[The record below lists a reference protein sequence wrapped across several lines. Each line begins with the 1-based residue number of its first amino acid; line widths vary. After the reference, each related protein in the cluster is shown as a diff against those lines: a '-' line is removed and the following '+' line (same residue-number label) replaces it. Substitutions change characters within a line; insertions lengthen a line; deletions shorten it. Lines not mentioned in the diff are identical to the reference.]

1 MSGTIEVAIVVS
13 AEPSSSEFESD
24 ELAATSS
31 CRRRSA
37 CSAIARAVRSASSS
51 DSRSRSPC
59 ARRAAAAT
67 SASDVAS
74 ISAMPVPVS
83 CTGSPRPSATAA
95 SRRRAIAYSMRRE
108 AKRAAS
114 AASTVDKAMPPPK
127 TSIERQ
133 NACSPTDRGMPRA
146 TVQPGDLMRASAV
159 LTRSPSTVEVW
170 PNPSSRPFRV
180 DISCCSESP
189 GGVPRSFVVIA
200 RAGDPDVVGVEDR
213 DGPHRRHALA
223 VDDGDDRLRLDDRA
237 QHIAQ
242 RAVAHHRNAH
252 RDAAVAERPG
262 GERADRRRA
271 GAHGLGHALQLGQA
285 RRLRAGRQQRC

>member
-1 MSGTIEVAIVVS
+1 MSGTIEVAIVAS

-37 CSAIARAVRSASSS
+37 CSAVDRAARSASSS

-74 ISAMPVPVS
+74 ISAMPVSVS

-95 SRRRAIAYSMRRE
+95 SRRRAIASSIRRE

-114 AASTVDKAMPPPK
+114 AASTIDKARPPPK

-133 NACSPTDRGMPRA
+133 NACSPTDRGMPRT
-146 TVQPGDLMRASAV
+146 TVQPVALMRASAV
-159 LTRSPSTVEVW
+159 FTCSPSTVEVC
-170 PNPSSRPFRV
+170 PNPSSRPPFRV
-180 DISCCSESP
+180 AISCCSESP
-189 GGVPRSFVVIA
+189 GGVPRSFSWS
-200 RAGDPDVVGVEDR
+200 R
-213 DGPHRRHALA
+213 
-223 VDDGDDRLRLDDRA
+223 
-237 QHIAQ
+237 
-242 RAVAHHRNAH
+242 
-252 RDAAVAERPG
+252 
-262 GERADRRRA
+262 ERATRMSAESKTETVHTDGTRCRSMTA
-271 GAHGLGHALQLGQA
+271 TIASGLTTALST
-285 RRLRAGRQQRC
+285 